1 MVNLNPSMHPSL
13 LISQSFK
20 VGWLVDWFVFS
31 RGDLLSDMQMVPVS
45 EEVNTLKANV
55 TLLNVLYQL
64 ISRLYSN

>member
-31 RGDLLSDMQMVPVS
+31 RGDLLCDMQMVPVS